1 MKNYPSS
8 LILHPSGVLMSF
20 GLPYGKDDERLTY
33 GGYLKVRELIGLQD
47 LLSDPPQHDETLF
60 IIIHQVF
67 ELWFKQL
74 LHELGTIV
82 ERLDRDETL
91 AAHRLLRRCIEI
103 ERVLINQVSVLETM
117 TPMDFLA
124 FRDHL
129 RPASGFQSSQFREIE
144 TVSGLKD
151 RRYLKSYDPGSDEY
165 TRIEARLEQP
175 SLGDAFYELLRRRG
189 FNLPADSGETQ
200 NDQARDPQREQRIR
214 ELMRIYQ
221 DADHHYDL
229 FLLAESLIEYDEMF
243 TLWRLRHVQMVER
256 MIGGKSGTGGSDGAA
271 YLMKT
276 VERRFFPELWELRNY
291 LGNAGGACP
300 VSGAS

>member
-1 MKNYPSS
+1 
-8 LILHPSGVLMSF
+8 MSF
-20 GLPYGKDDERLTY
+20 GLTHEEDEERLTY
-33 GGYLKVRELIGLQD
+33 GGYLKVRELTALQG

-74 LHELGTIV
+74 LHELDTII
-82 ERLDRDETL
+82 ERLNRDETL

-103 ERVLINQVSVLETM
+103 ERVLVNQVGVLETM

-151 RRYLKSYDPGSDEY
+151 RRYLKSYQPGSDEY
-165 TRIEARLEQP
+165 ARIERRLGRP

-189 FNLPADSGETQ
+189 FDLPAGGGHGDG
-200 NDQARDPQREQRIR
+200 ARDVQREQRVR
-214 ELMRIYQ
+214 ELMRVYQ
-221 DADHHYDL
+221 EADQHYDL

-243 TLWRLRHVQMVER
+243 TLWRQRHVKMVER
-256 MIGGKSGTGGSDGAA
+256 MIGGKTGTGGSDGAA

-276 VERRFFPELWELRNY
+276 IERSFFPELWELRNY
-291 LGNAGGACP
+291 LGNPGGGCP
-300 VSGAS
+300 VSGDTGSAEDAK